1 MNRKFKTIVYGGLVA
16 GSLIMSAVPVMA
28 WDWPWNYRNQRSD
41 NRSDRQTDQR
51 SDNRGWDNNR
61 GGSGSDYEQLQ
72 QARQQALYDASHHA
86 SRKKIAED
94 DAIAND
100 IENRMHHR
108 R

>member
-1 MNRKFKTIVYGGLVA
+1 MNRKFKTIVFGGLVA
-16 GSLIMSAVPVMA
+16 GSLIISAVPVMA
-28 WDWPWNYRNQRSD
+28 WDWPWYNRNPRTD
-41 NRSDRQTDQR
+41 NRSDQR
-51 SDNRGWDNNR
+51 TDNRGWDNNR

-94 DAIAND
+94 DAIAD
-100 IENRMHHR
+100 EIQNRMHHR